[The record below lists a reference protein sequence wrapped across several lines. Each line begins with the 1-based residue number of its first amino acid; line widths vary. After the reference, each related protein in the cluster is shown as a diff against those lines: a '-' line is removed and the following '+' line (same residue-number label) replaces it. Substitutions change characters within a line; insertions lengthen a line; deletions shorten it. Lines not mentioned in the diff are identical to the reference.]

1 MKTRFGHWIGGEE
14 VTTHAWLD
22 NINPSDTRE
31 RIGEYALGD
40 ETQVNEAVAAARDAF
55 PAWSR
60 SAPQLRHDI
69 LRRASD
75 EVFAR
80 KQEVGTLLAREEGK
94 TLPEAIGEAGR
105 AGQVLAY
112 MAAEALRLDGRK
124 FAGLAG
130 DSEIDVTREPLGVV
144 GIVTPWNFPI
154 AIPAWKIA
162 PALAAGNT
170 VVFKPS
176 ELVPGSAWMLVDILQ
191 RAGLP
196 RGVLNLVV
204 GAGAAGGALAS
215 HADVAALSFTGS
227 LETGRKVG
235 MAGIAASPMKKL
247 QLELGGKNP
256 LVVLDDA
263 DLELAVECALNGA
276 FYSTAQRCTAS
287 SRMIVTDGIRERFVA
302 RLIERLEGLKVGHA
316 LADGTDIGPVVSAA
330 QWRKD
335 LDYIDIGQ
343 REGARLHWGGAALER
358 DTPGHYLQPA
368 LFTEVT
374 PGMRIAREEI
384 FGPVAVVQAAR
395 DYDEALALSNDTE
408 FGLTAGICTN
418 SLKHANHFRRHAHAG
433 VVKVNLGTSGLDYH
447 VPFGGLG
454 NSSYGPREQGHDALD
469 FYTTTKTA
477 YTRCEP

>member
-14 VTTHAWLD
+14 VTTRSWLD

-31 RIGEYALGD
+31 RIGEYAFGD
-40 ETQVNEAVAAARDAF
+40 ATDVNDAVAAARAAF
-55 PAWSR
+55 PAWSK

-80 KQEVGTLLAREEGK
+80 KTELGHLLASEEGK
-94 TLPEAIGEAGR
+94 TLPEAIGEVGR
-105 AGQVLAY
+105 AAQVLAFT
-112 MAAEALRLDGRK
+112 AAEALRLDGRK

-196 RGVLNLVV
+196 KGVLNLVI
-204 GAGAAGGALAS
+204 GAGAAGGALAG

-227 LETGRKVG
+227 LDTGRKVG
-235 MAGIAASPMKKL
+235 MAGIASTPMKKL

-276 FYSTAQRCTAS
+276 FYSTGQRCTAS
-287 SRMIVTDGIRERFVA
+287 SRLIVTDGIRERFVA
-302 RLIERLEGLKVGHA
+302 RLIERLERLKIGHA

-330 QWRKD
+330 QWQKD
-335 LDYIDIGQ
+335 LDYIDIGK
-343 REGARLHWGGAALER
+343 REGARLRFGGAALER
-358 DTPGHYLQPA
+358 ATPGHYLQPA
-368 LFTEVT
+368 LFTDVT

-418 SLKHANHFRRHAHAG
+418 NLKHANHFRRNAHAG

-447 VPFGGLG
+447 VPFGGLS

-477 YTRCEP
+477 YTRCEL